1 MKVIKEIMIMLLVCL
16 VGILLFAVVFYEY
29 IPSRK
34 EVSEVAAYEPTS
46 AVKEQ
51 LSDNIDQ
58 MDEQVILTFEQ
69 GDYEVTSTD
78 LNRYKNKNIYVP
90 GKANPFATVS
100 NGSEGDVNNNSTSG
114 GSSKSGNSSN
124 SNTKDNNSSEYM
136 NNKGTK

>member
-90 GKANPFATVS
+90 GKANGFAG